1 MTIQINTDNHIE
13 GHDRMEEYF
22 KGILEEQLKRFDD
35 KITRLEVHL
44 GDENSDKFGTDD
56 KRCLIEVRLAG
67 KQPIAVTNHSDSTE
81 KSFMILHNQC
91 TQNEVISYFFLYSR
105 VDKFSLD
112 VH

>member
-35 KITRLEVHL
+35 HITRIEVHL

-56 KRCLIEVRLAG
+56 KRCLIETRLAG

-81 KSFMILHNQC
+81 KSFMGA
-91 TQNEVISYFFLYSR
+91 
-105 VDKFSLD
+105 VDKMKKVLGTTFDKLKTY
-112 VH
+112 